1 MLWGMA
7 FMIVG
12 MSLQMKVLTLAP
24 DATDVAMAL
33 YSGIVNIGIG
43 AGALL
48 GNKVSMDLSVSSVG
62 YIAAIPAIAALIG
75 SVAMFRKWPSRTV
88 ETGQQMGAKSEA

>member
-1 MLWGMA
+1 
-7 FMIVG
+7 
-12 MSLQMKVLTLAP
+12 
-24 DATDVAMAL
+24 MAL

-62 YIAAIPAIAALIG
+62 YIAAIPAIAALAG
-75 SVAMFRKWPSRTV
+75 TVAMFRKWPSRTV
-88 ETGQQMGAKSEA
+88 ENGQQMGAKSEA